1 MKNEELNVVVM
12 ENEISVIEE
21 NHHNAILSIHE
32 NMQQL
37 VADCNDIKVVE
48 DDKETYD
55 RAVELKRV
63 VKSTHV
69 AIEKKR
75 KELKQPLIDY
85 GKRLDKWVEG
95 IYSPLV
101 QAEKLVKQKMEVY
114 EAKQEILKA
123 ERKALEDKQQ
133 AQEQEIE
140 DKLKNLNATLGMINS
155 ASSKNELNEINSS
168 LEKVVL
174 SEYGKKSD
182 EAGFILNQLKLTCS
196 MALRLMKDEE
206 EKPVIAPKLETTPIT
221 DDFLKELREMS
232 AEPTKKVIVEE
243 NKDEIT
249 EQKEV
254 SSDESFTGGDY
265 KEVTSF
271 DSTKE
276 PIVADEKVLD
286 TNSEQELT
294 DISDDDILLFIG
306 EISSNLMSNILPLIT
321 DYSNDY
327 LTNVKDK
334 NISEF
339 QKSFIIEESL
349 KRVGALLLKRR

>member
-12 ENEISVIEE
+12 DNEISVIEE

-123 ERKALEDKQQ
+123 ERKELDDKQKE
-133 AQEQEIE
+133 QEQEIE

-168 LEKVVL
+168 LDKVVL

-221 DDFLKELREMS
+221 DDFLKELKEMS

-243 NKDEIT
+243 TKDEIT
-249 EQKEV
+249 EQEV
-254 SSDESFTGGDY
+254 INTNCDANTP
-265 KEVTSF
+265 F

-276 PIVADEKVLD
+276 PIVADDDIIL
-286 TNSEQELT
+286 QELT
-294 DISDDDILLFIG
+294 DISDDDILLFIE
-306 EISSNLMSNILPLIT
+306 EISTNLMSTILPLIT

-327 LTNVKDK
+327 LTKVKDK
-334 NISEF
+334 NISDF
-339 QKSFIIEESL
+339 QKSLIIEESL
-349 KRVGALLLKRR
+349 KRVGAILLKKR

>member
-12 ENEISVIEE
+12 DNEISVIEE

-123 ERKALEDKQQ
+123 ERKELDDKQKE
-133 AQEQEIE
+133 QEQEIE

-168 LEKVVL
+168 LDKVVL

-221 DDFLKELREMS
+221 DDFLKELKEMS

-243 NKDEIT
+243 TKDEIT
-249 EQKEV
+249 EQEV
-254 SSDESFTGGDY
+254 INTNYDANTP
-265 KEVTSF
+265 F

-276 PIVADEKVLD
+276 PIVADDDIIL
-286 TNSEQELT
+286 QELT
-294 DISDDDILLFIG
+294 DISDDDILLFIE
-306 EISSNLMSNILPLIT
+306 EISTNLMSTILPLIT

-327 LTNVKDK
+327 LTKVKDK
-334 NISEF
+334 NISDF
-339 QKSFIIEESL
+339 QKSLIIEESL
-349 KRVGALLLKRR
+349 KRVGAILLKKR

>member
-12 ENEISVIEE
+12 DNEISVIEE

-123 ERKALEDKQQ
+123 ERKELDDKQKE
-133 AQEQEIE
+133 QEQEIE

-168 LEKVVL
+168 LDKVVL

-221 DDFLKELREMS
+221 DDFLKELKEMS

-243 NKDEIT
+243 TKDEIT
-249 EQKEV
+249 EQEV
-254 SSDESFTGGDY
+254 INTNYDANTP
-265 KEVTSF
+265 F

-276 PIVADEKVLD
+276 PIVADDDVIL
-286 TNSEQELT
+286 QELT
-294 DISDDDILLFIG
+294 DISDDDILLFI
-306 EISSNLMSNILPLIT
+306 EQISTNLMSTILPLIT

-327 LTNVKDK
+327 LTKVKDK
-334 NISEF
+334 NISDF
-339 QKSFIIEESL
+339 QKSLIIEESL
-349 KRVGALLLKRR
+349 KRVGAILLKKR

>member
-12 ENEISVIEE
+12 DNEISVIEE

-123 ERKALEDKQQ
+123 ERKELDDKQKE
-133 AQEQEIE
+133 QEQEIE

-168 LEKVVL
+168 LDKVVL

-221 DDFLKELREMS
+221 DDFLKELKEMS
-232 AEPTKKVIVEE
+232 VEPTKKVIVEE
-243 NKDEIT
+243 TKDEIT
-249 EQKEV
+249 EQEV
-254 SSDESFTGGDY
+254 INTNYDANTP
-265 KEVTSF
+265 F

-276 PIVADEKVLD
+276 PIVADDDIIL
-286 TNSEQELT
+286 QELT
-294 DISDDDILLFIG
+294 DISDDDILLFI
-306 EISSNLMSNILPLIT
+306 EQISTNLMSTILPLIT

-327 LTNVKDK
+327 LTKVKDK
-334 NISEF
+334 NISDF
-339 QKSFIIEESL
+339 QKSLIIEESL
-349 KRVGALLLKRR
+349 KRVGAILLKKR

>member
-12 ENEISVIEE
+12 DNEISVIEE

-37 VADCNDIKVVE
+37 VADCNDIEVVE

-123 ERKALEDKQQ
+123 ERKELDDKQKE
-133 AQEQEIE
+133 QEQEIE

-168 LEKVVL
+168 LDKVVL

-221 DDFLKELREMS
+221 DDFLKELKEMS

-243 NKDEIT
+243 TKEEIT
-249 EQKEV
+249 EQEV
-254 SSDESFTGGDY
+254 INANYEAD
-265 KEVTSF
+265 TSF
-271 DSTKE
+271 DSIKE
-276 PIVADEKVLD
+276 QIVTDDKVLD
-286 TNSEQELT
+286 SNSDLNVILQELT
-294 DISDDDILLFIG
+294 DISDDDILLFINNFKQYTENPQG
-306 EISSNLMSNILPLIT
+306 QEL
-321 DYSNDY
+321 
-327 LTNVKDK
+327 VK
-334 NISEF
+334 F
-339 QKSFIIEESL
+339 GPQL
-349 KRVGALLLKRR
+349 